1 LQLDDSGHL
10 IPGLFSRRLIEPE
23 WLDHASPEEAR
34 PNLDDLIRI
43 NRYWGGHS
51 VLRKVMGRVAEKGER
66 FTLLDIG
73 AASGD
78 SARVIN
84 ELFPE
89 ATVTNLDRNA
99 VNLAGAAQ
107 PKLIADAF
115 KLPFLE
121 RSFDYVLCTLFL
133 HHFPDEEVITLLNSF
148 YGLAR
153 KALVVCDL
161 ERHILPYCFLP
172 ATAAFLNWQ
181 RITLHDG
188 PISVRASFR
197 AGELSQLAKLA
208 GIKNP
213 VVEVHRPAFRV
224 SLLGLKGDLQAMRSK
239 ES

>member
-1 LQLDDSGHL
+1 M
-10 IPGLFSRRLIEPE
+10 
-23 WLDHASPEEAR
+23 AR
-34 PNLDDLIRI
+34 I
-43 NRYWGGHS
+43 
-51 VLRKVMGRVAEKGER
+51 AEKGER

-84 ELFPE
+84 ELFPG
-89 ATVTNLDRNA
+89 ASVTNLDRNP
-99 VNLAGAAQ
+99 VNLTGAPQ

-133 HHFPDEEVITLLNSF
+133 HHFPDEDVITLLNSF
-148 YGLAR
+148 YSLAR

-172 ATAAFLNWQ
+172 ATKALLNWQ
-181 RITLHDG
+181 KITLHDG

-197 AGELSQLAKLA
+197 AGELSELAKLA
-208 GIKNP
+208 GIKSP
-213 VVEVHRPAFRV
+213 VVEIHRPAFRI
-224 SLLGLKGDLQAMRSK
+224 SLVGLKGEFQLPG
-239 ES
+239 